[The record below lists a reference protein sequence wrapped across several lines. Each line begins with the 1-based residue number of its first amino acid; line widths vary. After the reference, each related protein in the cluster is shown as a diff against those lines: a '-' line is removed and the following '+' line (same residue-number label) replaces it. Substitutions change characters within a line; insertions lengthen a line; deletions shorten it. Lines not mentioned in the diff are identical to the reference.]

1 MPNVGFFCPGEGYWE
16 TPEVPPIEILG
27 AYPEGTFQ
35 VPLRPSLDHQPV
47 LGTED
52 NSFEW
57 VFITPAPPAPE
68 VTIAQ
73 FQRAIDAHVEAVA
86 VSWQFNS
93 AATLASYVNS
103 TVPQWRAEAKAF
115 IPWRDAV
122 WVSAIETL
130 AQVTAGEEPIPESPA
145 AFIATLPVVTRPE
158 APYPED

>member
-1 MPNVGFFCPGEGYWE
+1 MSECGFFHPSRGYWQ
-16 TPEVPPIEILG
+16 TSSVPAIEILG
-27 AYPEGTFQ
+27 AYPEGTIQ
-35 VPLRPSLDHQPV
+35 VPLRPSADHQPV
-47 LGTED
+47 LDTEG
-52 NSFEW
+52 NSFAW
-57 VFITPAPPAPE
+57 VFVPPAPLAPE
-68 VTIAQ
+68 ITIAR

-93 AATLASYVNS
+93 AATLASYVTS

-122 WVSAIETL
+122 WISAIETL

-145 AFIATLPVVTRPE
+145 AFISTLPVVVRPE